1 MKPYLYHLR
10 RAFSTTLKA
19 AILILYPNLLF
30 AQPANNLCANA
41 VTLTS
46 GTTCSSV
53 AGTTVSATY
62 TTISPIGCGT
72 GSSSTVDVWYQFVA
86 QTSNPTIRVTT
97 SSSRRRIQLFSG
109 SCGAFT
115 SVSCATGP
123 DMTTSGLTVGQTYYI
138 RVYSSNGSTFTFD
151 ICVIDNRPANDDCSN
166 AIALTAGSGC
176 STNRTLLNALGT
188 SALSGD
194 CAPAGAPDVWFSY
207 TATTAYPT
215 ITLSS
220 LGADLTSAGTGIQL
234 FSGSCGS
241 LTSLV
246 CKTGVTSLDLLADLG
261 GSGLTIGTTYY
272 IRVFSASTVMSGT
285 GWGFRICISNPTTS
299 SPTVD
304 YGKSYINVT
313 KQGTGGTIEP
323 NDVLEIRATF
333 VVRTNNAYAVSFTDN
348 LPSNT
353 TYVPGTLRILTN
365 EGKIFRQWTDAAD
378 SDPASI
384 SGSTVTINIGNGA
397 NSSTGG
403 PVRSTDRPTIFG
415 TTCVL
420 IASYRVQVNAVAY
433 GNTVSVGG
441 GSLSYRNQPTSA
453 VNTITFPTVNA
464 MIYRD
469 FGICNNAVQNSL
481 LSESGGTF
489 GSGTTKDRAASSKVP
504 TNYSYAA
511 FGANAPGDY
520 YYGMSNNTS
529 AGTTAS
535 TYSIDPNETNT
546 ARRVFSVW
554 DIIGDHTG
562 ASNPLQGNLP
572 ADVNNGQSG
581 GYMVVINASYRTDTA
596 FKDTVRNLCPNTSY
610 EYSAWFRNICRTCGA
625 DSVGRGSST
634 AGYEPTAPG
643 DSSGVRP
650 TLTFNI
656 NGHDYYSTGDI
667 YYTGQWVKKGFTYR
681 TGPGETEMIISIR
694 NNAPGGGG
702 NDWAIDDI
710 AVSTCL
716 PDMSYSPSLNPN
728 VCTGNPL
735 TIYDTIRGYYDNYTY
750 HIWQRSTDNGVNWT
764 DLGAS
769 RDSIPVYNS
778 TLNRWEYVT
787 AYTIPTTNTNVSDS
801 GDLYRVLVA
810 TTSSNLTSL
819 ACRVTDGISIINLSV
834 MDCGPVLKTDLL
846 SFNGRLSN
854 RDAVLNWS
862 TSKEDGLYHYLIERS
877 YDGQRFTTIGHVDG
891 YANNASINRYSFTDA
906 GGVVNKA
913 WYRIV
918 MLNADGSKKY
928 SGIVQLRN
936 DLVDFTFGTVI
947 NPFANQLRFDVY
959 LSDNSNLLIEL
970 IDMNGKTIHRERQN
984 AYAGVNS
991 FTISNTDA
999 LQSGAYTLRI
1009 INKDRIIHKRVVKA
1023 SR

>member
-10 RAFSTTLKA
+10 RAFSTILKA
-19 AILILYPNLLF
+19 AILILFSSRLN
-30 AQPANNLCANA
+30 AQSNACATA
-41 VTLTS
+41 TVLTS
-46 GTTCSSV
+46 GTSCVTT
-53 AGTTVSATY
+53 AGTTTGATY
-62 TTISPIGCGT
+62 VTGT
-72 GSSSTVDVWYQFVA
+72 GNACGNQPDVWYQFVA
-86 QTSNPTIRVTT
+86 QTTNPTITLAGNNQ
-97 SSSRRRIQLFSG
+97 RRFELFSG
-109 SCGAFT
+109 TCGSLT
-115 SVSCATGP
+115 SITCGVTSSYTA
-123 DMTTSGLTVGQTYYI
+123 SGLTIGATYYI
-138 RVYSSNGSTFTFD
+138 RVYANNGTNISFT
-151 ICVIDNRPANDDCSN
+151 ICVVDGTRPSNDNCSSP
-166 AIALTAGSGC
+166 IGLSVGSNC
-176 STNRTLLNALGT
+176 TTTRAMLNARGT
-188 SALSGD
+188 TGLPND
-194 CAPAGAPDVWFSY
+194 CAPAGAPDVWFSFS
-207 TATTAYPT
+207 ASSQFPN
-215 ITLSS
+215 IVLSN
-220 LGADLTSAGTGIQL
+220 LGADFTAAGAGIQL
-234 FSGSCGS
+234 FSGTCGS
-241 LTSLV
+241 LTSIV
-246 CKTGVTSLDLLADLG
+246 CKSGLTLDLLSDLG
-261 GSGLTIGTTYY
+261 GSTGLTIGTTYY
-272 IRVFSASTVMSGT
+272 VRVFANTSSMAGTTT
-285 GWGFRICISNPTTS
+285 GWNFRICLSNPVTTA
-299 SPTVD
+299 PTVD

-420 IASYRVQVNAVAY
+420 IASYRVQVNSVAY
-433 GNTVSVGG
+433 GTTVSVGG
-441 GSLSYRNQPTSA
+441 GSLSYRNQPASA
-453 VNTITFPTVNA
+453 VNTITFPAVNA
-464 MIYRD
+464 MVYRD

-489 GSGTTKDRAASSKVP
+489 GSGTTKDRTASSKVP
-504 TNYSYAA
+504 TNYSYAT

-562 ASNPLQGNLP
+562 ASNPLLGNLP

-625 DSVGRGSST
+625 DSLGRGSTT

-810 TTSSNLTSL
+810 TTSSNLSSP

-854 RDAVLNWS
+854 RDAILNWS
-862 TSKEDGLYHYLIERS
+862 TSKEDGLYHYIIERS
-877 YDGQRFTTIGHVDG
+877 YDGQRYTPIGHVDG
-891 YANNASINRYSFTDA
+891 YASNASINRYSFTDA

-918 MLNADGSKKY
+918 MQYADGSKKY

-959 LSDNSNLLIEL
+959 LADNSNLLIEL

-984 AYAGVNS
+984 AFAGVNS
-991 FTISNTDA
+991 FTISNTDG
-999 LQSGAYTLRI
+999 LQSGAYTLRV

>member
-1 MKPYLYHLR
+1 MNPYHYHFR
-10 RAFSTTLKA
+10 RAFFTILKA
-19 AILILYPNLLF
+19 TILILFPTLLL
-30 AQPANNLCANA
+30 AQPGNNLCGSA
-41 VTLTS
+41 TLLTS
-46 GTTCSSV
+46 GTSCNPVS
-53 AGTTVSATY
+53 GTTVNATY

-72 GSSSTVDVWYQFVA
+72 GSSSTVDVWYQFQA
-86 QTSNPTIRVTT
+86 QTTNPTIRVTT

-109 SCGAFT
+109 ACGALT
-115 SVSCATGP
+115 SVACATGP
-123 DMTTSGLTVGQTYYI
+123 DMTTSGLTVGETYYI

-151 ICVIDNRPANDDCSN
+151 VCVIDGARPANDNCN
-166 AIALTAGSGC
+166 TATGITVGGGC
-176 STNRTLLNALGT
+176 STTRTLLNAAST
-188 SALSGD
+188 SSLPGD
-194 CAPAGAPDVWFSY
+194 CAPADAPDVWFSFPATNPY
-207 TATTAYPT
+207 PSIALSNLGSDFTA
-215 ITLSS
+215 
-220 LGADLTSAGTGIQL
+220 AGSGMQI

-241 LTSLV
+241 LTSLA
-246 CKTGVTSLDLLADLG
+246 CKTGTTLDVMTDVG
-261 GSGLTIGTTYY
+261 GAGLTVGTTYY
-272 IRVFSASTVMSGT
+272 IRVFSNTTPMSGAN
-285 GWGFRICISNPTTS
+285 WGFRICISNPTTTA
-299 SPTVD
+299 PTVD

-323 NDVLEIRATF
+323 NDILEIRATF
-333 VVRTNNAYAVSFTDN
+333 VVRSNNAYAVSFTDN
-348 LPSNT
+348 LPGNT

-384 SGSTVTINIGNGA
+384 SGSTVNINIGNGA
-397 NSSTGG
+397 TSTTGG
-403 PVRSTDRPTIFG
+403 PVRSTDRPSIFG

-433 GNTVSVGG
+433 GNTISVGG
-441 GSLSYRNQPTSA
+441 GSLSYRNQPASA
-453 VNTITFPTVNA
+453 VNTITFPAVNA
-464 MIYRD
+464 MVYRD

-489 GSGTTKDRAASSKVP
+489 GAGTTKDRAASSKVP
-504 TNYSYAA
+504 TNYSYTA

-529 AGTTAS
+529 AGTTTAL
-535 TYSIDPNETNT
+535 YSIDPNETNSG
-546 ARRVFSVW
+546 RRVFGVW

-562 ASNPLQGNLP
+562 ATNPLQGNLP
-572 ADVNNGQSG
+572 ANVNAGQSG

-625 DSVGRGSST
+625 DSVGRGSGV
-634 AGYEPTAPG
+634 ADYEPTAPG

-681 TGPGETEMIISIR
+681 TGPGETEMVISIR

-728 VCTGNPL
+728 VCTGNAL

-750 HIWQRSTDNGVNWT
+750 HIWQRSTDNGVNWA

-810 TTSSNLTSL
+810 TTSSNLSSP

-846 SFNGRLSN
+846 SFNGRLNS
-854 RDAVLNWS
+854 RDAILNWS
-862 TSKEDGLYHYLIERS
+862 TSKEDGLYHYIIERS
-877 YDGQRFTTIGHVDG
+877 YDGQRFTPIGHVDG
-891 YANNASINRYSFTDA
+891 YASDASLNRYNFTDV
-906 GGVVNKA
+906 GGVVYKA

-918 MLNADGSKKY
+918 MQNADGSKKY

-936 DLVDFTFGTVI
+936 DLVDFTFGTVV
-947 NPFANQLRFDVY
+947 NPFGNQLRFDVY
-959 LSDNSNLLIEL
+959 LADNSNLLIEL

-991 FTISNTDA
+991 FAINNTDG
-999 LQSGAYTLRI
+999 LQSGAYTLRVI
-1009 INKDRIIHKRVVKA
+1009 HKDRIIHKRVVKA